1 MFGNISRFILP
12 DITVNV
18 NLRIKR
24 KVDYDYR
31 EPRKRS
37 LLWNVYYIKADSYL
51 IEAERNRWDVN
62 DTLLGNARLLKSSCF
77 FNMKLKNNFASF
89 IEKILPNE
97 KQFRL
102 DTNWLIS
109 IFQHHLNISL
119 NFSVYFIFLTLTW
132 NLKLE
137 TWSWIVKCVLA
148 KIILLRVDR
157 KMLKV
162 KLLLDK
168 LSNHIIFFFVTHPSH
183 SDLDFSR
190 CYCRIILVFFRSLL
204 RENNIHHCNR
214 IFQQKIAFS
223 LTISIIQQGHSKSG
237 YVIHHRGG
245 NCSDSA
251 KCNSIHGT
259 WGQVLPVYGNFA
271 NRVAISKGK

>member
-77 FNMKLKNNFASF
+77 FNMKLKNNFTSF

-137 TWSWIVKCVLA
+137 VELWSAYLQ
-148 KIILLRVDR
+148 R
-157 KMLKV
+157 
-162 KLLLDK
+162 
-168 LSNHIIFFFVTHPSH
+168 
-183 SDLDFSR
+183 
-190 CYCRIILVFFRSLL
+190 
-204 RENNIHHCNR
+204 
-214 IFQQKIAFS
+214 
-223 LTISIIQQGHSKSG
+223 
-237 YVIHHRGG
+237 
-245 NCSDSA
+245 
-251 KCNSIHGT
+251 
-259 WGQVLPVYGNFA
+259 
-271 NRVAISKGK
+271 

>member
-168 LSNHIIFFFVTHPSH
+168 LSNHIIFFCHTSVTFRSRFFTLLLSYYSRILPFASSRKQHPS
-183 SDLDFSR
+183 L
-190 CYCRIILVFFRSLL
+190 
-204 RENNIHHCNR
+204 
-214 IFQQKIAFS
+214 
-223 LTISIIQQGHSKSG
+223 
-237 YVIHHRGG
+237 
-245 NCSDSA
+245 
-251 KCNSIHGT
+251 
-259 WGQVLPVYGNFA
+259 
-271 NRVAISKGK
+271 